1 MEVLHST
8 QSIERTLGRKEKT
21 AISNEALTGPT
32 TNDKRLTTIYTDRCI
47 DIDIIRVFD
56 GQEEVFVDMPEL
68 TIPHRFWEQRDFVK
82 VPLAEIMQ

>member
-8 QSIERTLGRKEKT
+8 QSIERALGRKEKT
-21 AISNEALTGPT
+21 AISNQQSAIS
-32 TNDKRLTTIYTDRCI
+32 NYTDRCI